1 MINDL
6 RTTKKPDPYP
16 HKFQTTMAIPDF
28 IEKFAHL
35 QRGEHLQETEVAM
48 AGRIMVKRDANKLK
62 FYDLHGE
69 VSPTQSSV
77 NSRAPKSKSQHKFNT
92 PNPKKHGKSM
102 ISSVEEISSES
113 VDSQVV
119 QTPKAKQQP
128 EKEN

>member
-6 RTTKKPDPYP
+6 RSTKKPDPYP

-28 IEKFAHL
+28 IEKFEHL
-35 QRGEHLQETEVAM
+35 KRGELLQETEVAL

-69 VSPTQSSV
+69 VSSTHSNV
-77 NSRAPKSKSQHKFNT
+77 NSRAPKSKSQHKFNI
-92 PNPKKHGKSM
+92 PNLRKRGKSM
-102 ISSVEEISSES
+102 ISFVEEILSES
-113 VDSQVV
+113 VDSLVV
-119 QTPKAKQQP
+119 RTPKAKQQP